1 MVSQKKAEK
10 SDQRPAVKLERIF
23 FIDDDGVDCFFNIQ
37 AFKTMG
43 IEFDYRVFASVD
55 LAIQYMSNPENEQPD
70 LILLDLLFPGESGFD
85 FIDWAKSSPAHQET
99 PIIVLSGSDNEEDRK
114 KTEERKVSHFLAK
127 PLRYDL
133 LSGLLDELNIHYE
146 LDSDDEDEADDSN

>member
-1 MVSQKKAEK
+1 MPPK
-10 SDQRPAVKLERIF
+10 KLERIF

-37 AFKTMG
+37 AFKTLG

-55 LAIQYMSNPENEQPD
+55 LAIQYMSNHENEQPD
-70 LILLDLLFPGESGFD
+70 LIFLDLLFPGESGFD
-85 FIDWAKSSPAHQET
+85 FIDWAKSSPANQNT

-114 KTEERKVSHFLAK
+114 KTQAREISHFLAK

-133 LSGLLDELNIHYE
+133 LSGLLDQLNIHYE
-146 LDSDDEDEADDSN
+146 ILTDDDDEEDHDE